1 MTTKANDP
9 MASGPTSGVNDSP
22 KIQTLSAMLTMGST
36 MTMNGWDMLS
46 GPTWNAACIRNSAD
60 RAVTAS
66 AYSGQWVN
74 MPGRPNWVS
83 VSVVALI
90 NVATSAQRT
99 EAEAPRRAARLAGE
113 PPRARRASS
122 PAVAA
127 VAELADTQAPLV
139 GRALPP
145 LGSAIARKTVSE
157 IQVMP
162 AAHQVTLRMDWWNQS
177 HRRTRTKTSSVT
189 RSGWTTDIGPLCRA
203 MAWKMN
209 APASAAHPSSHNG
222 LDTR

>member
-1 MTTKANDP
+1 
-9 MASGPTSGVNDSP
+9 
-22 KIQTLSAMLTMGST
+22 

-60 RAVTAS
+60 SAVTAS

-74 MPGRPNWVS
+74 MPSGPNWVS
-83 VSVVALI
+83 VSVVALM

-99 EAEAPRRAARLAGE
+99 EAEAPSSAARLPGE
-113 PPRARRASS
+113 PLRASRASS
-122 PAVAA
+122 AAVAA
-127 VAELADTQAPLV
+127 VAVLADAQAPLV

-145 LGSAIARKTVSE
+145 VGSAIVRKTVSE
-157 IQVMP
+157 MQVRP
-162 AAHQVTLRMDWWNQS
+162 AAHQVTFRMDWWNQS

-203 MAWKMN
+203 MAWKTN
-209 APASAAHPSSHNG
+209 APASAAHPSSHSG